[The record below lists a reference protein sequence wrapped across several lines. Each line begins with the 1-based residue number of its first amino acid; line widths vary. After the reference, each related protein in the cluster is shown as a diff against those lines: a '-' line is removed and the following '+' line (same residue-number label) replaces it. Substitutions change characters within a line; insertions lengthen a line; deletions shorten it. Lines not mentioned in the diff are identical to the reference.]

1 MVNMGDYETR
11 RAELNAYIMRN
22 CVYKWQVAAYMG
34 CVPQTFSRKMQMPTK
49 EFYENVINAVDKI
62 VEERKR

>member
-22 CVYKWQVAAYMG
+22 CVYKWQVAAHMG
-34 CVPQTFSRKMQMPTK
+34 VVPQTFSRKMQMPSE
-49 EFYENVINAVDKI
+49 EFYEDVINTVDKI
-62 VEERKR
+62 VEERKK